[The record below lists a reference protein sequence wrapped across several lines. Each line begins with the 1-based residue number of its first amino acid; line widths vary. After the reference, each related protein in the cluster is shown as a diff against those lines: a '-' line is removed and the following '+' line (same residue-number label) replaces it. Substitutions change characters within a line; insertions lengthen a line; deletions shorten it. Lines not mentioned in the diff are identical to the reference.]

1 MIGKEGFYMSNVVLN
16 VKGMSCGHCVKAVEG
31 SVGKLEGVSSVKV
44 DLDAA
49 TVAVDY
55 NSEAVTVEKIKETI
69 DDQGYDV
76 E

>member
-1 MIGKEGFYMSNVVLN
+1 MENVTLN

-31 SVGKLEGVSSVKV
+31 SVGALSGVDSVKAN
-44 DLDAA
+44 LDAG
-49 TVAVDY
+49 TVAVEFD
-55 NSEAVTVEKIKETI
+55 SAVVTLDKIKETI

>member
-1 MIGKEGFYMSNVVLN
+1 
-16 VKGMSCGHCVKAVEG
+16 MSCGHCVKAVEG
-31 SVGKLEGVSSVKV
+31 SVGELQGVSSVKV
-44 DLDAA
+44 NLEDG

-55 NSEAVTVEKIKETI
+55 NSDEVTIDTIKETI

>member
-1 MIGKEGFYMSNVVLN
+1 MSNVVLN